1 VTAGRLR
8 LILLGG
14 GHAHLHVLQA
24 FAKRP
29 LAAGSCVLVSPHG
42 VSSYSGM
49 VPGVVA
55 GHYEPAECTIPLAS
69 LAAAAG
75 VRHVAELAVGIDAEA
90 RHIRLA
96 DGRSLPYELLSL
108 DTGGQQDA
116 RDLPGAADHALFV
129 RPLDTFMR
137 QLGDRLAA
145 ARPGG
150 PGWVVIG
157 GGAAGFELAMALRH
171 RGLQVS
177 LVTGGAAPLAGA
189 ARGLVRR
196 AGRALSCAGVVV
208 LQAHALAVG
217 PSAVEIDGG
226 RHLNCE
232 GCLIA
237 TGTRAPPWLAG
248 SGLALDA
255 QGFVATGPTL
265 QSVSHPTV
273 LAVGDVASR
282 VDVQRPRSGV
292 QAVRAGPPLARNLR
306 LLLAGLQPRPYA
318 PPRWTLNILSCGDRC
333 ALVSYGR
340 WSAEGRWAWR
350 WKDRI
355 DRGFVA
361 HHGGPAS
368 DAGLIRAA

>member
-1 VTAGRLR
+1 
-8 LILLGG
+8 
-14 GHAHLHVLQA
+14 
-24 FAKRP
+24 
-29 LAAGSCVLVSPHG
+29 
-42 VSSYSGM
+42 M

-55 GHYEPAECTIPLAS
+55 GHYEPAECTIPLAR

-75 VRHVAELAVGIDAEA
+75 VRYVAGLAVGIDAEA

-96 DGRSLPYELLSL
+96 DGRRLPYELLSL
-108 DTGGQQDA
+108 DTGGLQDA
-116 RDLPGAADHALFV
+116 RGLPGASEHGVFV
-129 RPLDTFMR
+129 RPLGPFLHK
-137 QLGDRLAA
+137 LGARLEAV
-145 ARPGG
+145 RPGG

-171 RGLQVS
+171 RGLQVT

-189 ARGLVRR
+189 APGLVRR
-196 AGRALSCAGVVV
+196 AGRALSGAGVEV
-208 LQAHALAVG
+208 LQARALAVA
-217 PSAVEIDGG
+217 PDSVDIDGG
-226 RHLNCE
+226 RRLDCE

-237 TGTRAPPWLAG
+237 TGTTAPPWLAE
-248 SGLALDA
+248 SGLALNE

-273 LAVGDVASR
+273 MAVGDVASR

-306 LLLAGLQPRPYA
+306 QLMAGHQALPYA
-318 PPRWTLNILSCGDRC
+318 PPRWTLNILSCGDRRG
-333 ALVSYGR
+333 LVSYGR
-340 WSAEGRWAWR
+340 WSAEGHWAWR

-361 HHGGPAS
+361 FHGGPAS
-368 DAGLIRAA
+368 DAELIRAA